1 MFGILIAA
9 LVALVVVLAAGYA
22 VFRYIKGKYNE
33 MIDAANKEAEV
44 VEKRT

>member
-22 VFRYIKGKYNE
+22 VFRYIKGG
-33 MIDAANKEAEV
+33 
-44 VEKRT
+44 TWTP